1 MTLPSQSQAAP
12 AKSKAAEPIWL
23 ASYPAGVAETVDPD
37 AYPSVAAMLIAACR
51 AHAERPAFECLGA
64 RLSYAQWDR
73 DSRDFAAFLVE
84 EADCRPGDR
93 VAIALPNMFAYPVTF
108 LGALR
113 AGLTVVN
120 VNPLYT
126 PRELQQQLADSG
138 AVVIVVLENF
148 AHKLQ
153 DIVAATEIRQVVVAR
168 LGDFVPLL
176 KRWAFNFAN
185 SYIAHAVPAWRF
197 EKFTM
202 LQDACDRPPSERY
215 RDAPPDAGAV
225 ALLQYTGGTTG
236 VPKGA
241 MLSHRNLIANTLQ
254 CLAWSGAGA
263 DVENERVLTPLPLYH
278 IFSLT
283 ANMLTFAVLGGLN
296 YLIPDPRDLR
306 RLIRIMRGAH
316 ITWMS
321 GVNTLFNALV
331 NVPDFA
337 NLDFSALRVAVG
349 GGAAIQSEVAQ
360 RWREITGSPVVE
372 GYGLTEASPVVCIN
386 PFLKPKLGTVGLPV
400 PSTEVAVRDDAGH
413 ALAVGAEGEV
423 WVRGPQVMLGYWR
436 RPDETKAVL
445 TADGWLR
452 TGDVGVFDAQ
462 GFLKLL
468 DRKKDMINV
477 SGFKVY
483 PNEVEDVAM
492 LNPGVLEAA
501 VIGVPDARTGQ
512 AVKLFVVKRDPA
524 LDKAELT
531 RFCTIGWPATNARPS
546 SSFAINCRKAIS
558 ARFCARICINPS
570 PRRGEGAP
578 KARVRAVSVAWS
590 QAKSASASG
599 GADKRRSHTL
609 ACVAGSP
616 PDRH

>member
-1 MTLPSQSQAAP
+1 MTPLSPSEAAP

-23 ASYPAGVAETVDPD
+23 SSYPPGVPATIDPD

-64 RLSYAQWDR
+64 RMSYAQWER

-84 EADCRPGDR
+84 ETRCRPGDR
-93 VAIALPNMFAYPVTF
+93 VAIMLPNMFAYPVTF

-126 PRELQQQLADSG
+126 PRELQGQLADSG

-153 DIVAATEIRQVVVAR
+153 EIVAATKIRHVVVAR
-168 LGDFVPLL
+168 LGDFVPVL

-185 SYIAHAVPAWRF
+185 SYIRHAVPSWRF
-197 EKFTM
+197 DTFTM

-215 RDAPPDAGAV
+215 QDPPPDAGAV

-254 CLAWSGAGA
+254 CLAWTGAGVDV
-263 DVENERVLTPLPLYH
+263 DVEHERVLTPLPLYH

-283 ANMLTFAVLGGLN
+283 ANMLSFAVLGGLN
-296 YLIPDPRDLR
+296 YLIPDPRDLH
-306 RLIRIMRGAH
+306 RLIRVMRDAH

-337 NLDFSALRVAVG
+337 KLDFSALRVAVG
-349 GGAAIQSEVAQ
+349 GGAAVQSEVEQ

-386 PFLKPKLGTVGLPV
+386 PFRNPKLGTVGLPV
-400 PSTEVAVRDDAGH
+400 PSTEVTVRDDAGN
-413 ALAVGAEGEV
+413 ALAVGEHGEV

-436 RPDETKAVL
+436 RPDETKVVL
-445 TADGWLR
+445 TADGWLK

-477 SGFKVY
+477 SGFKVF
-483 PNEVEDVAM
+483 PNEVEDVVM

-501 VIGVPDARTGQ
+501 VIGVPDARTGE
-512 AVKLFVVKRDPA
+512 AVKLFVVRRDPA
-524 LDKAELT
+524 LDKAQLAKYLHD
-531 RFCTIGWPATNARPS
+531 RLAAYKRPTIIEFRDQLPKSNIGK
-546 SSFAINCRKAIS
+546 ILRK
-558 ARFCARICINPS
+558 
-570 PRRGEGAP
+570 
-578 KARVRAVSVAWS
+578 
-590 QAKSASASG
+590 
-599 GADKRRSHTL
+599 DLH
-609 ACVAGSP
+609 
-616 PDRH
+616 